1 MVDFSSKPF
10 NRAFQQVLDHSAAAE
25 VLRWRRCSPRTDPL
39 VGPRDGS
46 RACRSVAVSRTTPFV
61 ITRGGEYCFAPG
73 LRGLRWLADSPRDR
87 RRGRHHH
94 RGTGSDTATTP
105 SR

>member
-10 NRAFQQVLDHSAAAE
+10 NRAFQQVLDDSAAAE

-39 VGPRDGS
+39 VGPRDGTGTFTIP
-46 RACRSVAVSRTTPFV
+46 RLPIRRRLPDIPPFV

-73 LRGLRWLADSPRDR
+73 LRGLRWLADL
-87 RRGRHHH
+87 
-94 RGTGSDTATTP
+94 TT
-105 SR
+105 